1 MLLIDQKI
9 FRRAQRGIKNCP
21 FNLFLF
27 QSLQKGSLSAENVFI
42 DKSKYLNQEFMFIN
56 NSLFIENEFL
66 RLIKI
71 GVLRREVDGQGLT
84 SKVRITPI
92 GRQVLENS
100 SDLFSQQTTLLKKLI
115 TCLNC
120 LLYTSPSPRD
130 GLLSRMPSSA

>member
-9 FRRAQRGIKNCP
+9 LGRAKKGIRNCP

-27 QSLQKGSLSAENVFI
+27 QSLLDRSLSAQNVFLN
-42 DKSKYLNQEFMFIN
+42 KSKYLNQEFMFIN
-56 NSLFIENEFL
+56 SSLFIENEFL

-92 GRQVLENS
+92 GRQVLEKS
-100 SDLFSQQTTLLKKLI
+100 SDLFNRKTTLRKKII
-115 TCLNC
+115 TCLKYQ
-120 LLYTSPSPRD
+120 LSPR
-130 GLLSRMPSSA
+130 

>member
-9 FRRAQRGIKNCP
+9 FRRASKGIRSCP

-27 QSLQKGSLSAENVFI
+27 HSLLDGSLSAQNVFMN
-42 DKSKYLNQEFMFIN
+42 KSKYLNQEFMFIN
-56 NSLFIENEFL
+56 SSLYIENEFL
-66 RLIKI
+66 KLIKI

-100 SDLFSQQTTLLKKLI
+100 SDLFNQKTTLIRKLI
-115 TCLNC
+115 TCLKYQ
-120 LLYTSPSPRD
+120 LSPR
-130 GLLSRMPSSA
+130 

>member
-9 FRRAQRGIKNCP
+9 FIRAKKGIRNCP

-27 QSLQKGSLSAENVFI
+27 QILQKESLSAQDVFEN
-42 DKSKYLNQEFMFIN
+42 KSKYLNQEFMFIN

-66 RLIKI
+66 NLIKI

-92 GRQVLENS
+92 GRQVLES
-100 SDLFSQQTTLLKKLI
+100 RSDLFTKKISLIKKII
-115 TCLNC
+115 TCLK
-120 LLYTSPSPRD
+120 YQ
-130 GLLSRMPSSA
+130 LSQR